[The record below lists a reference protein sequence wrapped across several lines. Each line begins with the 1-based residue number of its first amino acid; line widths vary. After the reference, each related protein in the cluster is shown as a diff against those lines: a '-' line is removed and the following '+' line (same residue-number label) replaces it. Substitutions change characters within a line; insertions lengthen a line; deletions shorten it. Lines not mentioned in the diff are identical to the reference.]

1 MIGSINHIKPF
12 RETSHER
19 IPKLIWVW
27 FLLLLPRILMIS
39 LSGEDPRHYILFGYD
54 YFLIFFFCLTFF
66 KHISQPRKSLQ
77 ILIFTLFS
85 NIGGGWFTTFTLI
98 DQSFR
103 LLFFDFLLLVLL
115 ALLLIRISERKT
127 VRPFYLAILFLGL
140 QLYWVKGFLIGSLES
155 GFGGAFG
162 EARFYLSSLLFFS
175 VLYFFQDRKDLLLFL
190 RIISLCSLYICIAIL
205 SFIILEHGNYSAER
219 YNPGNPIMTVMVWGL
234 MIATF
239 DFQYKTKLSAIPIRP
254 EFLIAIYLAFIFLSG
269 CRTMSIVALIFTA
282 YSFVLSP
289 KIKLKA
295 KLGIL
300 LLFLL
305 SGVIFSQTPPGQKII
320 EEQSSYVE
328 KSQNTSKTYGAKTTF
343 EWRLMM
349 WQAFWDHIAD
359 DPQRILWGRG
369 FKAEQVNIE
378 SVHWKW
384 GDETVRYV
392 DSSMAHNDF
401 VVILLSNGLIFSLAF
416 ICLILAYLWK
426 GFRWEKSSKSK
437 KIPLGELFS
446 FFLIV
451 LIFQSS
457 FNASFKH
464 YGFSMMIWLVLGC
477 MAHLFNL
484 RKNHL
489 PIPKQIPFF
498 QHKHKQ

>member
-1 MIGSINHIKPF
+1 AFVLSF
-12 RETSHER
+12 
-19 IPKLIWVW
+19 
-27 FLLLLPRILMIS
+27 FQQIS
-39 LSGEDPRHYILFGYD
+39 RPGESLF
-54 YFLIFFFCLTFF
+54 
-66 KHISQPRKSLQ
+66 
-77 ILIFTLFS
+77 ILIFILFS
-85 NIGGGWFTTFTLI
+85 NIGGGWFTSFTLI

-103 LLFFDFLLLVLL
+103 LLFFDVLL
-115 ALLLIRISERKT
+115 ATLLGLLLIRISNKKT
-127 VRPFYLAILFLGL
+127 VRPFYLALLFMSL
-140 QLYWVKGFLIGSLES
+140 QLYWIKGFLIGSMEA

-175 VLYFFQDRKDLLLFL
+175 VLYFFKDRKDLILFI
-190 RIISLCSLYICIAIL
+190 RIISLCSLYICIAIF
-205 SFIILEHGNYSAER
+205 SFIVLEQGNYSAER

-239 DFQYKTKLSAIPIRP
+239 DFQHKTQLSAIPIRP

-269 CRTMSIVALIFTA
+269 CRTMSIVALIFTV
-282 YSFVLSP
+282 YSFILSP
-289 KIKLKA
+289 KIKFKA
-295 KLGIL
+295 KLGI
-300 LLFLL
+300 FLIFVL
-305 SGVIFSQTPPGQKII
+305 AGAVFSQTPPGQKII
-320 EEQSSYVE
+320 EEQSSYLE
-328 KSQNTSKTYGAKTTF
+328 KSQDSSKTYGAKTTF

-369 FKAEQVNIE
+369 FMTEQVNIE

-384 GDETVRYV
+384 GNETVRYV

-401 VVILLSNGLIFSLAF
+401 MVILLSNGLIFTLVF
-416 ICLILAYLWK
+416 VFLILAYLWK
-426 GFRWEKSSKSK
+426 GFRTKSSKKSK
-437 KIPLGELFS
+437 ELPLGELFS

-477 MAHLFNL
+477 MAHLFSL

-489 PIPKQIPFF
+489 PIPKQYSFF